1 MQRTSLA
8 LLALL
13 VAAPLSLV
21 GEQLIPAGSLVQC
34 TVSEPKL
41 SSKTTAIGDPV
52 LCQLSHSERYGR
64 SVLPTN
70 SYLVGRF
77 EDYKDP
83 GHFVGKGW
91 MELRFDRMVIEPN
104 TVLPVDARVVAV
116 PGYNV
121 DRNGRILG
129 KGHAV
134 RDAVLWSIPILWPLD
149 LVMLPMR
156 GPRPTLKE
164 ETRMTLKVMDDL
176 SIPDVAPLQR
186 DPYGFAQRPVAEMAP
201 PPQMAPPMDYQP
213 AAPETA
219 DYAPQDQPQ
228 YAPAP
233 VYAAAPPPV
242 YAYAPPPPV
251 YVDGGGGYVGGG
263 GYGGGY
269 GGGGGY
275 AARGYSAPARAYRPV
290 QRPYGYAGQRAYAAA
305 PRAYGYAGASR
316 GYAAAPR
323 GYAAAPRGYA
333 AAPRAY
339 ASAPRGSSYGGGAR
353 MVSGGVM
360 RGGGGGGGRG
370 GRAGR

>member
-1 MQRTSLA
+1 MKGTSLA
-8 LLALL
+8 LLSLF
-13 VAAPLSLV
+13 VASPLCLI
-21 GEQLIPAGSLVQC
+21 GEQIIPAGSLVQC

-64 SVLPTN
+64 SVLPVN

-104 TVLPVDARVVAV
+104 TVIPVDARVVAV

-134 RDAVLWSIPILWPLD
+134 RDTVLWSVPILWPID
-149 LVMLPMR
+149 LLMLPMR

-176 SIPDVAPLQR
+176 TIPDVAPLQR
-186 DPYGFAQRPVAEMAP
+186 DPYGFAQRPPVAEMAP
-201 PPQMAPPMDYQP
+201 PPPPQPEQPMYDQQP
-213 AAPETA
+213 AAPESA
-219 DYAPQDQPQ
+219 DYAPQDPPA

-233 VYAAAPPPV
+233 QQDYAPAPPV
-242 YAYAPPPPV
+242 YAYAPPPPPV
-251 YVDGGGGYVGGG
+251 YAYGGGGVVIGGYVGGYGGYARG
-263 GYGGGY
+263 GYG
-269 GGGGGY
+269 
-275 AARGYSAPARAYRPV
+275 YRPAA
-290 QRPYGYAGQRAYAAA
+290 RPYGYGGQRGFAGAPRGYAGA
-305 PRAYGYAGASR
+305 PRAYGYGGAPRGYAGAAR

-323 GYAAAPRGYA
+323 GYA
-333 AAPRAY
+333 
-339 ASAPRGSSYGGGAR
+339 SAPRGNYGGGAR
-353 MVSGGVM
+353 MVSGGGM
-360 RGGGGGGGRG
+360 RGGGGGGMHGGGG
-370 GRAGR
+370 GRMGR